1 MGTGRAPKGSGSRSY
16 VRVSSDWF
24 KDVITYFDG
33 VNGADHIKDMLSD
46 KLDKLVSREGYA
58 KSHNYS
64 SSMSDHVQIDSGL
77 FNSVADYLA
86 EAAYNEHLDSVYKET
101 NDKLAALDRR
111 SKFTDYKTAPT
122 GSDEREQARN
132 DYLDTADILPDFRS
146 SKESSD

>member
-33 VNGADHIKDMLSD
+33 VDGADHIKDMLSD
-46 KLDKLVSREGYA
+46 KLDKLVAREGYA

-77 FNSVADYLA
+77 FSSVADYISN
-86 EAAYNEHLDSVYKET
+86 AAYDSALDNVYRET
-101 NDKLAALDRR
+101 RDKQDALDRR
-111 SKFTDYKTAPT
+111 SKFTDYKTAPS
-122 GSDEREQARN
+122 GSVEREQARN
-132 DYLDTADILPDFRS
+132 DYLDSADILPGFRS
-146 SKESSD
+146 TRENSD